1 MLMLTTIARLF
12 GKSPFFPLQS
22 HMKKVSL
29 CIKKLTEIF
38 DKLPTSQPEEVEK
51 FVKELSKL
59 EHEADLTKNDI
70 RNHLPR
76 SLFLPID
83 RGQFLEILSIQ
94 DSLADQA
101 EDIGNLLILHPLEP
115 SLYENLHTL
124 FKKNIEGFWDTRAI
138 MKELNELV
146 ESSFG
151 GMEAEKVKTFIER
164 TSYIEYEADKMMHKL
179 MKDFFAES
187 EKASTPVFYLYIR
200 LLEEINQISH
210 ISEKLANRIRM
221 ILELK

>member
-1 MLMLTTIARLF
+1 MLTTIARLF

-38 DKLPTSQPEEVEK
+38 EKLQLSSSEEIEK
-51 FVKELSKL
+51 FVKDLSKL

-70 RNHLPR
+70 RNHLPK

-94 DSLADQA
+94 DGISDQA
-101 EDIGNLLILHPLEP
+101 EDIGNLLILHPIDKELYE
-115 SLYENLHTL
+115 SLYILY
-124 FKKNIEGFWDTRAI
+124 KKNVEAFWDTRAI
-138 MKELNELV
+138 MKELNELL

-151 GMEAEKVKTFIER
+151 GMEAEKVKTFIEK
-164 TSYIEYEADKMMHKL
+164 TSYIEYEADKMKHQM
-179 MKDFFAES
+179 MKKFFAKS
-187 EKASTPVFYLYIR
+187 EKVSSPVFYLYIR
-200 LLEEINQISH
+200 LIEEINQISH